1 MRLRYLHGWTGW
13 TVFCLLACLAGSA
26 SAQLFRLPTSNRALF
41 EKGGEARFFA
51 PTVGRPWT
59 SGMFGCVR
67 TDGMQ
72 MHEGLDIL
80 SVQRDRRGEPT
91 DPVAATADGVVAYV
105 NAKSGLSNY
114 GRYLIL
120 RHVIEGL
127 EVYSLYAHLA
137 QIRSGLRPGVAVK
150 AGETIGVMGRS
161 SNTRSGI
168 GKDRAHLHFEIAL
181 LLNDRFADW
190 FKRRHPGERNDH
202 GLWNGRNMAG
212 LDPRRIFLD
221 QQANGNGFTLRGFLR
236 QQTEMFRVQIRDP
249 RLAWARR
256 HAVLVEPNPA
266 LGGQVPAGY
275 ELVFD
280 YNGVPFR
287 VIPKAAAELKG
298 ASKYRLASVNAA
310 EQERNPCRKL
320 VSRKGGAWELT
331 SQGLSLL
338 DLLSY

>member
-137 QIRSGLRPGVAVK
+137 QIRSCTMLPIA
-150 AGETIGVMGRS
+150 AGFGI
-161 SNTRSGI
+161 SNTAQA
-168 GKDRAHLHFEIAL
+168 RAA
-181 LLNDRFADW
+181 A
-190 FKRRHPGERNDH
+190 
-202 GLWNGRNMAG
+202 
-212 LDPRRIFLD
+212 
-221 QQANGNGFTLRGFLR
+221 
-236 QQTEMFRVQIRDP
+236 
-249 RLAWARR
+249 R
-256 HAVLVEPNPA
+256 HADAIVVGSALVEAAREGRLKPFVRNLARA
-266 LGGQVPAGY
+266 L
-275 ELVFD
+275 
-280 YNGVPFR
+280 R
-287 VIPKAAAELKG
+287 
-298 ASKYRLASVNAA
+298 
-310 EQERNPCRKL
+310 
-320 VSRKGGAWELT
+320 
-331 SQGLSLL
+331 
-338 DLLSY
+338 